1 MCDWINVTGVATHHM
16 QRAFSVQLE
25 SSNAKFATN
34 LATSHQYVSRK
45 AKANTLLIS
54 FKQGNEMHNT
64 YVQGPFTPS
73 MMQRAVNMN
82 QGQKILSVY
91 K

>member
-1 MCDWINVTGVATHHM
+1 MHDWINVTDVVTHHM

-25 SSNAKFATN
+25 SSNAKFAIN

-45 AKANTLLIS
+45 AKANTLLIPII
-54 FKQGNEMHNT
+54 QGNQKHNS
-64 YVQGPFTPS
+64 YVWGPFTPS

-82 QGQKILSVY
+82 QGQKIPSVY